1 MTTLSDIRAQLVAD
15 GLALKAQTFMLA
27 MLFTGALHRWTEQQR
42 ASPAIPVPTT
52 HLIQLYKELKNVSNL
67 GLLTLDIIK
76 MVDAAEASKV
86 PTPDPASADTL
97 S

>member
-1 MTTLSDIRAQLVAD
+1 MTTLSDIKTQLVAD
-15 GLALKAQTFMLA
+15 GLALKTQTFLLA
-27 MLFTGALHRWTEQQR
+27 MHFTGALHRWTEQQR

-52 HLIQLYKELKNVSNL
+52 HLIQLHKELKNVSTL

-76 MVDAAEASKV
+76 MVDAAEASKAS
-86 PTPDPASADTL
+86 PPAQAFADTL